1 MKALSF
7 FGLGVL
13 FAIGLGLSGMTQ
25 PTKVIGFLDV
35 AGQWDPALLFVMGSA
50 VMVTF
55 VGYRWVLRRPMPVL
69 AGRFDI
75 PTVKQIDPS
84 LLAGATLFG
93 LGWGLAGFCPGPAIV
108 ALASGS
114 IDVMI
119 FVAAMFIGF
128 LIKDVVIKP
137 ASVDAGLT
145 KST

>member
-1 MKALSF
+1 
-7 FGLGVL
+7 
-13 FAIGLGLSGMTQ
+13 
-25 PTKVIGFLDV
+25 
-35 AGQWDPALLFVMGSA
+35 
-50 VMVTF
+50 
-55 VGYRWVLRRPMPVL
+55 MPVL

-128 LIKDVVIKP
+128 LINDVVIKP
-137 ASVDAGLT
+137 ASVDVGLNN
-145 KST
+145 ST